1 MSDVDRSS
9 QPLRDFVRTL
19 AETHPDAFTAVARQF
34 ECAPSLATHWRK
46 GRRTMALTALTA
58 LLRTIGADRA
68 TCEAAY
74 AAAGVDL
81 SLVQGRRRANV
92 G

>member
-9 QPLRDFVRTL
+9 QPLRDFVKGL
-19 AETHPDAFTAVARQF
+19 AESHPDAFTATAQQLG
-34 ECAPSLATHWRK
+34 CAPSLATHWRK
-46 GRRTMALTALTA
+46 GRRTMAMTALTA

-81 SLVQGRRRANV
+81 SLVQRRRRARV

>member
-1 MSDVDRSS
+1 
-9 QPLRDFVRTL
+9 
-19 AETHPDAFTAVARQF
+19 
-34 ECAPSLATHWRK
+34 
-46 GRRTMALTALTA
+46 MAMTALTA
-58 LLRTIGADRA
+58 LLHIIGADRA

-81 SLVQGRRRANV
+81 SLVQGRRRARV